1 MTKLYEHLCREHVKA
16 VARSV
21 AKEDGWL
28 ISNAK
33 TGFFKAIAETLSPDP
48 STLEEMQSE
57 FCSILKTKWHIDCFD
72 IEGEEELVI
81 FALDSYGESHIERI
95 KKKAIEIIKE
105 YRDESDESGD
115 LEQDFKPVIA
125 TPDKVLSILRRI
137 SDSD

>member
-1 MTKLYEHLCREHVKA
+1 MTEIYKHLYRENVRRVA
-16 VARSV
+16 QSVARG
-21 AKEDGWL
+21 DGW
-28 ISNAK
+28 IVSNAK
-33 TGFFKAIAETLSPDP
+33 NGFFKAV
-48 STLEEMQSE
+48 EEMQSE

-105 YRDESDESGD
+105 YRDKSDESGD

-137 SDSD
+137 SDSE

>member
-1 MTKLYEHLCREHVKA
+1 MTEIYKHLYRENVRRVA
-16 VARSV
+16 QSVARG
-21 AKEDGWL
+21 DGW
-28 ISNAK
+28 IVSNAK
-33 TGFFKAIAETLSPDP
+33 NGFFKAVEETLSPDS